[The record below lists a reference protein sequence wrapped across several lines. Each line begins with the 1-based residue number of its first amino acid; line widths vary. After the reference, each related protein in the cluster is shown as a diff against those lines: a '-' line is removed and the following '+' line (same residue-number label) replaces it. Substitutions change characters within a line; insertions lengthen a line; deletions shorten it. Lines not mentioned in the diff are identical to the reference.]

1 MAWKKK
7 QGMSREQAMLAYIDQ
22 MDLIG
27 EELSTG
33 GAALVDATG
42 GNAAIYSS
50 QGLGASG
57 GDLYSSWEGGVAKTG
72 VLYKQRDVFKGWRP
86 RYFLLR
92 VRFPVVIETS
102 LCVPA
107 SDRNAHCHHSY
118 PHRHRRISSC
128 STTSPRTTRWP
139 AGS

>member
-22 MDLIG
+22 MDLID
-27 EELSTG
+27 EELSSG
-33 GAALVDATG
+33 GAALVDTTG

-57 GDLYSSWEGGVAKTG
+57 GDLYSSWEGGVNRMG

-86 RYFLLR
+86 RYFILR
-92 VRFPVVIETS
+92 VRVFPFPPSE
-102 LCVPA
+102 
-107 SDRNAHCHHSY
+107 
-118 PHRHRRISSC
+118 HRGWACDPRPLANHLLLSSC
-128 STTSPRTTRWP
+128 TINQFDDRTSSCPTT
-139 AGS
+139 